1 MKLVLEYL
9 DKKMSLEYPDDE
21 YFLIQAFEYA
31 LKIIGSKR
39 KVLVVDAP
47 QKPKKHPIK
56 KAVKLLIAEN
66 D

>member
-9 DKKMSLEYPDDE
+9 DKRMSLEYPDDE
-21 YFLIQAFEYA
+21 YFLIQAFEYT

-39 KVLVVDAP
+39 KVLVLDAP

-56 KAVKLLIAEN
+56 KAVKLFTVEN